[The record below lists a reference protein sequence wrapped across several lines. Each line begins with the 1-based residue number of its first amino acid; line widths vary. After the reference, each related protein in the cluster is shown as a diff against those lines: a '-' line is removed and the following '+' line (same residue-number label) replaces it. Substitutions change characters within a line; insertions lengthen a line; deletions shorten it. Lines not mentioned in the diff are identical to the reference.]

1 MTLDFSILES
11 SDKHILFIDDSCYD
25 EVAPDNPIVKVWF
38 PSISANYSALIRPGE
53 INKLSTKNLGYS
65 GEVASMPDGI
75 YTLEYQVNYAPSVTK
90 KHVKFSR
97 AKELLNKYLIENE
110 LNQDVINKMY
120 KIDIMMQ
127 AAEAIVNT
135 DKDAAL
141 DYYNTVTKEISK
153 LNC

>member
-1 MTLDFSILES
+1 MILDFSILES
-11 SDKHILFIDDSCYD
+11 SDKHILFVDDSCYD
-25 EVAPDNPIVKVWF
+25 EMAPDSPTVKVWF
-38 PSISANYSALIRPGE
+38 PSLSAHYSALVRPGE
-53 INKLSTKNLGYS
+53 INILNTKNLGY
-65 GEVASMPDGI
+65 GKEVASMPDGI
-75 YTLEYQVNYAPSVTK
+75 YTLEYEVNYALSVTK

-97 AKELLNKYLIENE
+97 AKASLNKYLTENE

-127 AAEAIVNT
+127 AAEAIVNI
-135 DKDAAL
+135 DKNAAL